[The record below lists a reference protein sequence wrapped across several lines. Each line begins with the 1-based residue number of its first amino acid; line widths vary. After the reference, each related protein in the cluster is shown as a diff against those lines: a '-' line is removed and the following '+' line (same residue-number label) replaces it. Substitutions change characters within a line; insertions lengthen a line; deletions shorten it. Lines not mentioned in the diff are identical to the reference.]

1 MQLFVF
7 PIGCAL
13 IRRSLMVKPKNTIMR
28 LQANLNDYLA
38 DFSDGAQE
46 SQLTSYPY
54 VASY

>member
-1 MQLFVF
+1 
-7 PIGCAL
+7 
-13 IRRSLMVKPKNTIMR
+13 MVKPKNTIMR

-54 VASY
+54 VASYWQTQSNWIAGP